1 VEQELADRYG
11 PVPEGVL
18 HLLTYSGIKTAAE
31 KIGIEAIDRRVSV
44 LNVKF
49 HEETRVDGEKLMAL
63 VSGTPGAQFTP
74 TGVLRLPVDG
84 TGTPSAILDFI
95 AEKLIAPLA

>member
-1 VEQELADRYG
+1 MARCPTSVR
-11 PVPEGVL
+11 

-63 VSGTPGAQFTP
+63 VSGTPARSSRPPESCGCRWMEPEPRRPF
-74 TGVLRLPVDG
+74 L
-84 TGTPSAILDFI
+84 S
-95 AEKLIAPLA
+95 